1 MVFAV
6 VFLQPAAGRLE
17 ELTFLEREGQ
27 AEIRRTAIG
36 LARAQEKGFQRACPL
51 ARGLGCAIPAGSR
64 AGALAAGGLG
74 GARAGGHEL
83 RWPAARQEG
92 AGDFIKPRVLLDGGG
107 ELFHAEIDGAQC
119 NALALGV
126 GAEPVQGARLATL
139 AILPDG

>member
-1 MVFAV
+1 MRAGVVFAV

-64 AGALAAGGLG
+64 AGVLAAGGLG
-74 GARAGGHEL
+74 ARG
-83 RWPAARQEG
+83 PAATNYAARRRRRKG
-92 AGDFIKPRVLLDGGG
+92 LVISWNHGCCWMVLASC
-107 ELFHAEIDGAQC
+107 FM
-119 NALALGV
+119 
-126 GAEPVQGARLATL
+126 RK
-139 AILPDG
+139 